1 MERYRTRM
9 IVGTA
14 LMALG
19 FISVLGM
26 LSGFI
31 VSERPPSWVW
41 GMLLWIGVGAGVF
54 VSAFVAAARD
64 RSSRTRAQTSQG
76 DADARG

>member
-1 MERYRTRM
+1 M

-14 LMALG
+14 LMGLG
-19 FISVLGM
+19 FISVLAM
-26 LSGFI
+26 LSGFV

-41 GMLLWIGVGAGVF
+41 GMLLWIGVGAAVF

-64 RSSRTRAQTSQG
+64 RTTRTREQSSQG
-76 DADARG
+76 DLGSRG

>member
-1 MERYRTRM
+1 M

-19 FISVLGM
+19 FLAVLGM
-26 LSGFI
+26 LSGFVI
-31 VSERPPSWVW
+31 TERPPSWVW

-64 RSSRTRAQTSQG
+64 RSVRTLQQQEQG
-76 DADARG
+76 PDAPRG